1 MIGCFGSWVDFGSV
15 RHTLGVKGALML
27 EVHIEDRDTQIFQL
41 MQAALAGE
49 HVLLFSSGK
58 PLVRLT
64 PISEPAQRTTGYHS
78 LDISADELDAAFS
91 SEVDEE
97 VATLFNS
104 HGGNAS

>member
-1 MIGCFGSWVDFGSV
+1 
-15 RHTLGVKGALML
+15 
-27 EVHIEDRDTQIFQL
+27 

-64 PISEPAQRTTGYHS
+64 PLAEPNHRTTGYHC

-91 SEVDEE
+91 PEVEAE
-97 VATLFNS
+97 VAALFNF
-104 HGGNAS
+104 HPGNAS

>member
-1 MIGCFGSWVDFGSV
+1 
-15 RHTLGVKGALML
+15 ML

-64 PISEPAQRTTGYHS
+64 PLSESAQRTTGYHS
-78 LDISADELDAAFS
+78 LDISVDELDAAFS
-91 SEVDEE
+91 PEVDAE
-97 VATLFNS
+97 VAALFS
-104 HGGNAS
+104 LHAGNAS